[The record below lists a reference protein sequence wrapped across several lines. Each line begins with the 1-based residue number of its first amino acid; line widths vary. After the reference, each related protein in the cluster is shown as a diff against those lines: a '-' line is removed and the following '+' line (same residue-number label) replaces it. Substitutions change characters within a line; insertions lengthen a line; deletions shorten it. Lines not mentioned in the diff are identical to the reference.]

1 MVTLPPVT
9 AHLLRTYDHPDAMST
24 FHYFGTY
31 HPLIAGR
38 SGSDEHA
45 IAEPADTVPPPGPHD
60 LDVWITEWQVAEDR
74 TEISLGEQV
83 EWMLVPMDQDWIDRL
98 FADRRHIQW
107 QVDTYADVGR
117 DPSDP
122 REYVA
127 LTGRV
132 SRIDQISVRY
142 VQSEDPAVRGW
153 VPVTGGAT
161 EHSVLSFGTPRAHHG
176 RLVGWIVRVQ
186 HEGC

>member
-1 MVTLPPVT
+1 
-9 AHLLRTYDHPDAMST
+9 MST